1 MIMLITLLLLIIL
14 IFDEK
19 SLICFK
25 KFNEKNYVILI
36 FKKLKL
42 NWNLKNLKNQF
53 ENFKREKKIIKP
65 IIYKR
70 RA

>member
-1 MIMLITLLLLIIL
+1 MLITLLLLIIL

>member
-1 MIMLITLLLLIIL
+1 MLITLLLLIIL

-42 NWNLKNLKNQF
+42 N
-53 ENFKREKKIIKP
+53 
-65 IIYKR
+65 
-70 RA
+70 